1 MQIRNVAV
9 FCASSTKCHSDYL
22 NGAEQLGKLLAKDGF
37 VILYGGGKIGV
48 MGRLADGAI
57 SLGGKVTGVIP
68 RFMIDLEWGHQG
80 CTELRIVD
88 GMSERVQTFMKE
100 ADAFV
105 ILPGGS
111 GTFDEL
117 FQALSWKRLGLLTGP
132 IVIVNL
138 RGYFDPCL
146 ELLDRSIRERFMDPR
161 HRKMWS
167 VVESVDQVPEALR
180 TAPSWDPSAIDFAT
194 V

>member
-1 MQIRNVAV
+1 
-9 FCASSTKCHSDYL
+9 
-22 NGAEQLGKLLAKDGF
+22 
-37 VILYGGGKIGV
+37 
-48 MGRLADGAI
+48 MGEIQEL
-57 SLGGKVTGVIP
+57 KHH
-68 RFMIDLEWGHQG
+68 FMED
-80 CTELRIVD
+80 
-88 GMSERVQTFMKE
+88 

-111 GTFDEL
+111 GTFEEL

-138 RGYFDPCL
+138 RGYFDSCL

-167 VVESVDQVPEALR
+167 VVDSVDQVPEALR
-180 TAPSWDPSAIDFAT
+180 TAPAWDPSAIDFAT

>member
-1 MQIRNVAV
+1 MPIRKIAV
-9 FCASSTKCHSDYL
+9 FCASSSKCDPAYL
-22 NGAEQLGKLLAKDGF
+22 NGAEQLGKLLAKEGF
-37 VILYGGGKIGV
+37 SIIYGGGRIGV

-57 SLGGKVTGVIP
+57 SLGGRVTGVIP

-80 CTELRIVD
+80 CAELRIVD
-88 GMSERVQTFMKE
+88 GMSERVRAFME
-100 ADAFV
+100 DADAFV
-105 ILPGGS
+105 TLPGGS
-111 GTFDEL
+111 GTFEEL

-161 HRKMWS
+161 HRQMWS